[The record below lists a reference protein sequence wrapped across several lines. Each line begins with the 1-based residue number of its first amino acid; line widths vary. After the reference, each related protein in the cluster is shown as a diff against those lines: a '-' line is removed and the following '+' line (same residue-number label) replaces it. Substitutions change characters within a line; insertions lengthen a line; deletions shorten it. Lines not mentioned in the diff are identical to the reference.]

1 VEGAGATYVARF
13 SVTQPV
19 SLIQSIKKALLHKG
33 FSFIEVLSPCP
44 TQFGRRNRLDR
55 PDEMMKD
62 LIRRCILEQET
73 EGLTEEERAE
83 KIVTGEF
90 LS

>member
-1 VEGAGATYVARF
+1 
-13 SVTQPV
+13 VTQPV
-19 SLIQSIKKALLHKG
+19 SLIRSIKKALLHMG

-55 PDEMMKD
+55 PEEMIRELK
-62 LIRRCILEQET
+62 RRCILEEEA
-73 EGLTEEERAE
+73 EGLTEEDLSEM
-83 KIVTGEF
+83 IITGEF